1 MSSNRFDNLAKEWD
15 SKPERVE
22 TAMNFVQHIRTTLPN
37 SDISNYDVVDYGCG
51 SGLVSFGLANNIKSI
66 LGLDYSKAMV
76 EKYNQK
82 ALNLDFRNLH
92 AIQHNINKEV
102 INSNQYDLAVTNMT
116 MHHIKDTFRFISI
129 LKSSLKNNGY
139 LYISDLITEN
149 GSFHGMGNDDVEH
162 FGFDKDTL
170 YKIFKEL
177 NFTDINY
184 DIVQTIEKEQGSYP
198 IFSISGK
205 VI

>member
-1 MSSNRFDNLAKEWD
+1 LSNNRFDILAQEWD
-15 SKPERVE
+15 SKLERVE
-22 TAMNFVQHIRTTLPN
+22 TAINFVDHIKSTLPYN
-37 SDISNYDVVDYGCG
+37 DISDFSAVDYGCG
-51 SGLVSFGLANNIKSI
+51 SGLVSFALASDLKEI

-82 ALNLDFRNLH
+82 AANLNFSHLR
-92 AIQHNINKEV
+92 AKQHNINQQS
-102 INSNQYDLAVTNMT
+102 IDNAQYNLAVTNMT
-116 MHHIKDTFRFISI
+116 MHHIKDTFRFVST
-129 LKSSLKNNGY
+129 LKSSLKSSGY
-139 LYISDLITEN
+139 LYISDLVTED
-149 GSFHGMGNDDVEH
+149 GSFHSMGNDDVEH

-177 NFTDINY
+177 NFHDINY

-205 VI
+205 AI